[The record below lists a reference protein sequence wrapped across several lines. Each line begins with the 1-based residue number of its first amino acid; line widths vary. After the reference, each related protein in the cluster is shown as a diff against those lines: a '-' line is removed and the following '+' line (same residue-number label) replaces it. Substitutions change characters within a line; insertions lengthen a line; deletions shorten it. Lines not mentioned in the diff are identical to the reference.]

1 MFGLDLHPALV
12 HFPIALGVVGAVF
25 ELLYFVI
32 RRNGVRWFG
41 PIVLTLAL
49 AGSGAAYF
57 SGQSVKDKAQDQGA
71 PHELVEKHETTCVW
85 ALGAL
90 GLATLLS
97 WAVRPTGRGLW
108 LSSLIALAAAVLTLC
123 TGYLGAEL
131 VYVHGAG
138 RVKAVVHPV
147 KPPPRKGARR

>member
-12 HFPIALGVVGAVF
+12 HFPIALGVIGAVM
-25 ELLYFVI
+25 EVIYFVL
-32 RRNGVRWFG
+32 RPKGVKWFG
-41 PIVLTLAL
+41 PVLLTLAL

-57 SGQSVKDKAQDQGA
+57 SGQSVKDKALDQGA

-90 GLATLLS
+90 GLAALLS
-97 WAVRPTGRGLW
+97 WAVRPTGRGVW
-108 LSSLIALAAAVLTLC
+108 LSSLIALAAAGLTLY
-123 TGYLGAEL
+123 TAYLGAEL
-131 VYVHGAG
+131 VYRHGAG

-147 KPPPRKGARR
+147 KPPPRKGAKR

>member
-12 HFPIALGVVGAVF
+12 HFPIALGLIGAVMEVIHF
-25 ELLYFVI
+25 LI
-32 RRNGVRWFG
+32 RRNGVKWFG
-41 PIVLTLAL
+41 PILLTLAL

-57 SGQSVKDKAQDQGA
+57 TGQSVKDKAENQGA
-71 PHELVEKHETTCVW
+71 PHELVEKHEQTCVW

-97 WAVRPTGRGLW
+97 WAVRPTGRGMW
-108 LSSLIALAAAVLTLC
+108 LSSLIALAAAGLTLY
-123 TGYLGAEL
+123 TAYLGAEL

-138 RVKAVVHPV
+138 HV
-147 KPPPRKGARR
+147 KPAAHHVKGAKP